1 MKFTFIHCTTL
12 SDIHEFK
19 YQVPRVYRGRN
30 NILGLIRNQI
40 ELLGRYRAGSVNRYV
55 CTWTW
60 VCVCLC
66 VCKSSLC
73 AWHRSDCCVPRRCW
87 NGTGSKSSIKT
98 YSELQ
103 LSSLDADV
111 DSDADGAPG
120 KPSPNVERT
129 IVLQKRKAG
138 LSLGTSLQSR
148 SSKCSLALWP
158 RSALSLFARSTL
170 SRTINCT
177 IPCSRV
183 SVLYMHIMCL
193 RMLAL
198 RAQFYIYKYVC
209 EYSACCNNVR
219 YRDCHENRRKLL
231 PLKIYCFSPLTQ
243 MYLPEPATI
252 NKTV

>member
-60 VCVCLC
+60 VCVCVC

-129 IVLQKRKAG
+129 IVD
-138 LSLGTSLQSR
+138 R
-148 SSKCSLALWP
+148 SKKPVSCSELRCKVALP
-158 RSALSLFARSTL
+158 SALLLFGHVLRSLPFARSTL

-177 IPCSRV
+177 ISPP
-183 SVLYMHIMCL
+183 LYL
-193 RMLAL
+193 
-198 RAQFYIYKYVC
+198 
-209 EYSACCNNVR
+209 
-219 YRDCHENRRKLL
+219 
-231 PLKIYCFSPLTQ
+231 CFTC
-243 MYLPEPATI
+243 I
-252 NKTV
+252 